1 MGLPSR
7 VFGVKWEPVA
17 AMIAL
22 LFTGLWLVYQPDVK
36 SRPGAYVVE
45 VRIANERGILESY
58 TPPEGE
64 PGAHVTTF
72 RLALR
77 SGFEREMTGD
87 ELRRMF
93 GEGVYT
99 TLTQRPGNKLFRLF
113 NITSWISLAWVAIGL
128 GGQVLFAGRTLV
140 QWFISE
146 KERRSVVPPVF
157 WWMSLVGGVSLFAYF
172 AWRQDVVGVL
182 GQCSG
187 VVIYARNIRLI
198 YKHRR
203 RTEAANSDAT

>member
-1 MGLPSR
+1 MGIPSR
-7 VFGVKWEPVA
+7 IFGVKWEPVA

-22 LFTGLWLVYQPDVK
+22 LFVGLWLVYQPGVK
-36 SRPGAYVVE
+36 SRPGAYAVPLRVS
-45 VRIANERGILESY
+45 NDRGTLESY
-58 TPPEGE
+58 TPADTGVTIFTLRLRN
-64 PGAHVTTF
+64 GHV
-72 RLALR
+72 
-77 SGFEREMTGD
+77 REFTGD
-87 ELRRMF
+87 EVRSVF
-93 GEGVYT
+93 GDDVHH
-99 TLTQRPGNKLFRLF
+99 TLTNRPSNALFRLF
-113 NITSWISLAWVAIGL
+113 NITSWGSLAWVAVGL

-146 KERRSVVPPVF
+146 KERKSVVPIAF
-157 WWMSLVGGVSLFAYF
+157 WWMSLTGGAALFAYF

-203 RTEAANSDAT
+203 RSNTTPATTA

>member
-7 VFGVKWEPVA
+7 IYGVKWEPVA

-22 LFTGLWLVYQPDVK
+22 LFVGFWLVYQPDVK
-36 SRPGAYVVE
+36 AREGAYVVE

-58 TPPEGE
+58 MRTGATEPE
-64 PGAHVTTF
+64 F

-77 SGFEREMTGD
+77 SGHERTMTA
-87 ELRRMF
+87 EEIRTNF
-93 GEGVYT
+93 GENVYT
-99 TLTQRPGNKLFRLF
+99 TVTTRPGNALFRLF
-113 NITSWISLAWVAIGL
+113 NITSWGSLAWVAIGM

-146 KERRSVVPPVF
+146 KERKSVVPTVF
-157 WWMSLVGGVSLFAYF
+157 WWMSLIGGAALFAYF

-187 VVIYARNIRLI
+187 VVIYARNIKLI

-203 RTEAANSDAT
+203 RAAAAVETTPAT